1 MTSLTPSLRPPLPL
15 ALDAMPALVRHLQ
28 HCHAARSRWFGA
40 AALAERAHGLVG
52 PRFITTVSVAAL
64 LLALSVGWV

>member
-1 MTSLTPSLRPPLPL
+1 MTSRSTSLRAPLLL
-15 ALDAMPALVRHLQ
+15 AIDPAPALVRHLQ

-64 LLALSVGWV
+64 LLALSVG